1 MNLRATINGKQYD
14 ILQGATFAEE
24 FNETLD
30 SGSIVISGV
39 EKINDLLPYD
49 DVYIYSFKDP
59 NYEFK
64 GYPFDT
70 KNNPQPK
77 FYKHLLVDQ
86 FTEEV
91 LRLGDKRGAGTYKYK
106 IELMSETKKL
116 ETIQLPNISITQPI
130 KGTKTSV
137 WEYANRFV
145 NLYSPTYKKK
155 LTENTWSNV
164 KKYTLDSD
172 LQNIFGNTYAPDFVL
187 NAPSL
192 RALLSKLFLVKDIIP
207 YVKDD
212 VIYGMDISK
221 RNGKFNDDKKY
232 VNIITGTR
240 TSDNHCDN
248 LRRNYSDA
256 LVQDRTCRSV
266 EYIGFR
272 NSDNSLMTISNM
284 RLELG
289 MPIYKIRKIYL
300 CYYKDIK
307 VNYSNATDETKRS
320 WGNQDA
326 VLLCKQDI
334 TKLVK
339 LNTERNLLWQDWED
353 LHVNEPPKTVDDMAQ
368 YKYCTVGYDIGSRF
382 ITGWGDM
389 YTYPTFW
396 NDNKFT
402 SVQNIVSKMDYFYP
416 YGIYS
421 QQYISKQFGEG
432 CEVYPVLDAS
442 FWTKLI
448 SDSFEGNSNGT
459 VNTFFDTVESSFTNK
474 SLRLK
479 GLFFIVDYEGFY
491 NGAIVHSKKNH
502 RDDITINDNAS
513 ESLTLVEQD
522 AIFQNEKV
530 NRFGNKALQINARY
544 DSFYDSNDNEL
555 LQPLASVYNSSYEDD
570 VVIYHREYSI
580 YNNCVQCIYYGI
592 KNYILKNWFTS
603 VYAKYRT
610 WNLMS
615 YNESVKR
622 AENEKEYIYWSDNE
636 VYYENKAGLFSQYS
650 SNNTVLNDIISCFS
664 SLTESDIVGTYVFSS
679 DKNINYACV
688 GLNYKTFYSS
698 DLNAFVANNS
708 MCFNLKMIDNFSQ
721 GVYISK
727 AEPFIGDDSETSIA
741 RYNNGEKITRDNWE
755 NKGWVDFFIEPANS
769 DYSGSRQDYY
779 SLVDVVGQADVMLF
793 YVAHIPNDTL
803 DIWQSSHPK
812 IDENNPEVTKED
824 LSTIVANRYNN
835 KIFKIPKPINDDPW
849 SLISQKIGVE
859 KFFYKDNKSF
869 IDMTLQ
875 IENLTMSTDIILS
888 PWVMKLSDLL
898 NDYPK
903 FDRTIEERKTLVNSN
918 AQCILSEFSA
928 LDVSTSSVVKY
939 NRSPIITFQF
949 TSDLIKNVIELE
961 EYECL
966 TTLNFAVLP
975 NIEASF
981 LTDFGYQQVMLKS
994 FDCQKIR
1001 FKNGKQNLELCG
1013 KLSMWYKWG
1022 IDSNEYTLISDIPF
1036 IFVLPRMG
1044 NKGSL
1049 VGSIMPNSD
1058 QTQSNYG
1065 QTLNNSIVYYSSLI
1079 NKGFNWNQAY
1089 DSGSGQ
1095 LLSAGYS
1102 RIPGDIAG
1110 GYQTDE
1116 NYTADLYFKEG
1127 IFKFKYDNKDVS
1139 FPLNSRHLL
1148 SSYIRTE
1155 LNQGGYVNAKNPISW
1170 TGKNIKSL
1178 HNLVFNSEIKSQNTS
1193 YVTYHK
1199 NMFLHYDTENC
1210 LDSRGLKDS
1219 YQYNEIKDSKD
1230 FNFKSPV
1237 SRYFVSRLNNA
1248 NTPYIEIMSLFS
1260 VVFQDGKIPPTI
1272 WRDCKKSAADIES
1285 GEHTTETL
1293 PNGNTVTYYYIDKT
1307 NVYLE
1312 SPNDISETGEIKS
1325 TGIIIST
1332 DGKCYWVDAYLGDKF
1347 KVVKDNRFIATK
1359 LKALSFW
1366 FLDDSQN
1373 GYTIKTDSMGYLLDF
1388 KYDPSACYCHFVF
1401 GVNIDDN
1408 FSRKIYL
1415 SMLKKK
1421 DLRVFDKY
1429 HKVIGESRN
1438 YLKPDGTIDT
1448 DKNTGYGKS
1457 QQFTE
1462 KK

>member
-49 DVYIYSFKDP
+49 DVYIYSFDDP
-59 NYEFK
+59 NYEFQ

-70 KNNPQPK
+70 NNPQPK

-91 LRLGDKRGAGTYKYK
+91 LRLGDELGAGTYKYK

-137 WEYANRFV
+137 WEYVQNFIYI
-145 NLYSPTYKKK
+145 YSPQYKKRVVSIGGKVSWVYTRKYK
-155 LTENTWSNV
+155 LDTKLKSIFE
-164 KKYTLDSD
+164 
-172 LQNIFGNTYAPDFVL
+172 NIFAPDFVL

-192 RALLSKLFLVKDIIP
+192 RALLSKFFLVKDIIP

-221 RNGKFNDDKKY
+221 RNGKFNADKRY

-266 EYIGFR
+266 EYVGFR
-272 NSDNSLMTISNM
+272 NSDNALMTISNM

-307 VNYSNATDETKRS
+307 VTYPNTSGVED
-320 WGNQDA
+320 G
-326 VLLCKQDI
+326 VMLCKQDI

-339 LNTERNLLWQDWED
+339 LNTERNLLSKDWENLQD
-353 LHVNEPPKTVDDMAQ
+353 KTPPKSVDEMAQ
-368 YKYCTVGYDIGSRF
+368 YKYCTVGYDIGSRY

-416 YGIYS
+416 FGIYNA
-421 QQYISKQFGEG
+421 QYVAKQFGEG
-432 CEVYPVLDAS
+432 CTVYSSLDTT
-442 FWTKLI
+442 FWSKLI
-448 SDSFEGNSNGT
+448 SDSFGGNSNDT
-459 VNTFFDTVESSFTNK
+459 VNTFFSTVESPFTNA
-474 SLRLK
+474 SLKLK
-479 GLFFIVDYEGFY
+479 GLFFMVDYEGFY

-544 DSFYDSNDNEL
+544 DTFYDPTNGEEL
-555 LQPLASVYNSSYEDD
+555 LQPLASVYSSKYEDD

-592 KNYILKNWFTS
+592 KNYVLKNWFTS

-615 YNESVKR
+615 YNESIRR

-636 VYYENKAGLFSQYS
+636 VYYEDPFLFRDYTSKNS
-650 SNNTVLNDIISCFS
+650 TVLADIISCFS
-664 SLTESDIVGTYVFSS
+664 TWNKENIVGVGEFLI
-679 DKNINYACV
+679 DKKINSAFIMPRATETG
-688 GLNYKTFYSS
+688 GLYSS

-708 MCFNLKMIDNFSQ
+708 MCFNLKMNDNFSQ

-727 AEPFIGDDSETSIA
+727 AEPFIGG
-741 RYNNGEKITRDNWE
+741 RYNDDYTTGDGKHSVGDEITKENWV
-755 NKGWVDFFIEPANS
+755 KQTWDFFTTPANS
-769 DYSGSRQDYY
+769 DYSGSKQDYY
-779 SLVDVVGQADVMLF
+779 SLVDEMGQTEFMAF
-793 YVAHIPNDTL
+793 YVAHMPQNTL
-803 DIWQSSHPK
+803 DIWQSTRPK
-812 IDENNPEVTKED
+812 IDENNPAITKGD
-824 LSTIVANRYNN
+824 LSKIVNSRYN
-835 KIFKIPKPINDDPW
+835 KIFAIPKHITGNFNAM
-849 SLISQKIGVE
+849 SQIIGIGDN
-859 KFFYKDNKSF
+859 FFKDNKSY

-875 IENLTMSTDIILS
+875 IENLTMSNDIILS

-898 NDYPK
+898 GDYPK
-903 FDRTIEERKTLVNSN
+903 FDRTIEDKSTPLTGSV
-918 AQCILSEFSA
+918 QCITSEF
-928 LDVSTSSVVKY
+928 LSSGETRVQDTVY
-939 NRSPIITFQF
+939 PRPGITLKFSKAFIDSVQEEKPYTF
-949 TSDLIKNVIELE
+949 NHTLMFSLSGFDLSDNGDAAAFWHPTKGQVFLLYLHCEQI
-961 EYECL
+961 YFYHTL
-966 TTLNFAVLP
+966 TTLELRGK
-975 NIEASF
+975 
-981 LTDFGYQQVMLKS
+981 LTMGYQSGDAGSYQLIQNKPFVFFLSKM
-994 FDCQKIR
+994 D
-1001 FKNGKQNLELCG
+1001 KQN
-1013 KLSMWYKWG
+1013 S
-1022 IDSNEYTLISDIPF
+1022 I
-1036 IFVLPRMG
+1036 
-1044 NKGSL
+1044 
-1049 VGSIMPNSD
+1049 VGSIMPDAD
-1058 QTQSNYG
+1058 QSKEKYG
-1065 QTLNNSIVYYSSLI
+1065 KSLNESIVYYSNIMNTSYTWEQVYGKNSL
-1079 NKGFNWNQAY
+1079 KFPY
-1089 DSGSGQ
+1089 
-1095 LLSAGYS
+1095 L
-1102 RIPGDIAG
+1102 PGDFIG
-1110 GYQTDE
+1110 GTE
-1116 NYTADLYFKEG
+1116 TNADYSQYLLGRGFFYGHLYFKDANDNNVYIPPKDSTLPLRHYIKGNLKQG
-1127 IFKFKYDNKDVS
+1127 IYD
-1139 FPLNSRHLL
+1139 L
-1148 SSYIRTE
+1148 STQAVKWNE
-1155 LNQGGYVNAKNPISW
+1155 NNVTA
-1170 TGKNIKSL
+1170 L
-1178 HNLVFNSEIKSQNTS
+1178 HNIVSNGEIAFGDSLQVT
-1193 YVTYHK
+1193 YATYHK
-1199 NMFLHYDTENC
+1199 NMFLRYDTENF
-1210 LDSRGLKDS
+1210 LDPQALKDS
-1219 YQYNEIKDSKD
+1219 YKYSEIKNSKD
-1230 FNFKSPV
+1230 FNFESPV
-1237 SRYFVSRLNNA
+1237 SNYFVSQLSDA
-1248 NTPYIEIMSLFS
+1248 GTPYIEIPSIYKVIFNAQNK
-1260 VVFQDGKIPPTI
+1260 VTDRI
-1272 WRDCKKSAADIES
+1272 WRDSKIPLSADDCVI
-1285 GEHTTETL
+1285 
-1293 PNGNTVTYYYIDKT
+1293 NGNDIYFTKQDNKEELQNKFLIVAPDKNNPELI
-1307 NVYLE
+1307 NVFWG
-1312 SPNDISETGEIKS
+1312 NDYDAEGELFSIQ
-1325 TGIIIST
+1325 ST
-1332 DGKCYWVDAYLGDKF
+1332 DTYS
-1347 KVVKDNRFIATK
+1347 ATK

-1366 FLDDSQN
+1366 YLDDSQN
-1373 GYTIKTDSMGYLLDF
+1373 GYTTSVDSMGYVSKFD
-1388 KYDPSACYCHFVF
+1388 YNPDNCYCHFVF

-1421 DLRVFDKY
+1421 DLRVFDEY
-1429 HKVIGESRN
+1429 HQVIGASKN

-1448 DKNTGYGKS
+1448 DENTGYATG
-1457 QQFTE
+1457 QFFTE

>member
-49 DVYIYSFKDP
+49 DVYIYSFEDP
-59 NYEFK
+59 NYEFQ

-70 KNNPQPK
+70 DNPQPK

-91 LRLGDKRGAGTYKYK
+91 LRLGDELGAGTYKYK

-130 KGTKTSV
+130 RGTKTSV

-155 LTENTWSNV
+155 LTETTWSNV

-221 RNGKFNDDKKY
+221 RNGKFNADKKY

-256 LVQDRTCRSV
+256 LVQDRTCHSV
-266 EYIGFR
+266 EYVGFR

-289 MPIYKIRKIYL
+289 MPIYKIRKVYL

-307 VNYSNATDETKRS
+307 VDYTKAIKESDRIK
-320 WGNQDA
+320 GIKNG
-326 VLLCKQDI
+326 VMLCKQDI

-339 LNTERNLLWQDWED
+339 LNTERNLLSQDWED
-353 LHVNEPPKTVDDMAQ
+353 LQVDDPPKTIDDMAK
-368 YKYCTVGYDIGSRF
+368 YKFCTVGYDIGSRF
-382 ITGWGDM
+382 ITGWGDI

-396 NDNKFT
+396 NDNKYT

-421 QQYISKQFGEG
+421 EQYVASKFGAG
-432 CEVYPVLDAS
+432 CAVSPTLDSS
-442 FWTKLI
+442 FWYKLI
-448 SDSFEGNSNGT
+448 NANIDKNSNNT
-459 VNTFFDTVESSFTNK
+459 VNTFFNTVESPFTNA
-474 SLRLK
+474 SLKLK
-479 GLFFIVDYEGFY
+479 GLFFMVDYEGFY

-544 DSFYDSNDNEL
+544 DSFYDTNNEEL
-555 LQPLASVYNSSYEDD
+555 LQPLASVYSSNYEDD

-592 KNYILKNWFTS
+592 KNYVLKNWFTS

-622 AENEKEYIYWSDNE
+622 AENEKQYIYWSENE
-636 VYYENKAGLFSQYS
+636 LYYESKEGLFLTYLTDYS
-650 SNNTVLNDIISCFS
+650 TALNDIISCFS
-664 SLTESDIVGTYVFSS
+664 TWTTNNIVGIYSFLV
-679 DKNINYACV
+679 DKIINYACIC
-688 GLNYKTFYSS
+688 LDENTIYSS

-708 MCFNLKMIDNFSQ
+708 MCFNLKLNDNFSQ

-727 AEPFIGDDSETSIA
+727 AEPFIGG
-741 RYNNGEKITRDNWE
+741 RYNDVEEIGDGKHSVGDEITEGNWG
-755 NKGWVDFFIEPANS
+755 KQAWDFFTKPANS

-779 SLVDVVGQADVMLF
+779 SIVDNAITGETKSIMF
-793 YVAHIPNDTL
+793 YVAHAPQDTL
-803 DIWQSSHPK
+803 DIWQTDSP
-812 IDENNPEVTKED
+812 
-824 LSTIVANRYNN
+824 VATVKQNYNK
-835 KIFKIPKPINDDPW
+835 KIFAIPKSINGSDEVSPW
-849 SLISQKIGVE
+849 SAMSQRIGV
-859 KFFYKDNKSF
+859 KKNFYKDNKSF

-875 IENLTMSTDIILS
+875 IENLTMSKNIILS

-898 NDYPK
+898 GDYPK
-903 FDRTIEERKTLVNSN
+903 FDKTIEEEKIPISDN
-918 AQCILSEFSA
+918 AQYIISEFA
-928 LDVSTSSVVKY
+928 ARDVSITTTTKY
-939 NRSPIITFQF
+939 NRSPIITFKF
-949 TSDLIKNVIELE
+949 TSNLIESVVDSEM
-961 EYECL
+961 YECL
-966 TTLNFAVLP
+966 TTLDFAYLP
-975 NIEASF
+975 NIESYF
-981 LTDFGYQQVMLKS
+981 PTDFGLFQVMLKS
-994 FDCQKIR
+994 FSCEKIR
-1001 FKNGKQNLELCG
+1001 FKNSKTRLELCG

-1022 IDSNEYTLISDIPF
+1022 TFGDEYALISNIPF
-1036 IFVLPRMG
+1036 VFVLSQMG
-1044 NKGSL
+1044 MQGSL
-1049 VGSIMPNSD
+1049 VSSIMPESD
-1058 QTQSNYG
+1058 QTKESYG
-1065 QTLNNSIVYYSSLI
+1065 KSLNSSVFYYSSLI
-1079 NKGFNWNQAY
+1079 NIDGVLWENAYGDGKGGAI
-1089 DSGSGQ
+1089 S
-1095 LLSAGYS
+1095 LGYPA
-1102 RIPGDIAG
+1102 IPGDIAG

-1116 NYTADLYFKEG
+1116 NYTADLYFEEG
-1127 IFKFKYDNKDVS
+1127 SFKFKYNNEDKSLPINGND
-1139 FPLNSRHLL
+1139 RL
-1148 SSYIRTE
+1148 SSFIRSE
-1155 LNQGGYVNAKNPISW
+1155 LAVGDIYNADIPLRKSW
-1170 TGKNIKSL
+1170 KGLNIQNL
-1178 HNLVFNSEIKSQNTS
+1178 HSRIFNSEIKSQNTS
-1193 YVTYHK
+1193 YATYHK
-1199 NMFLHYDTENC
+1199 NMFLRYDATNE
-1210 LDSRGLKDS
+1210 LDPQALKDS
-1219 YQYNEIKDSKD
+1219 YKYSEIKNSKD
-1230 FNFKSPV
+1230 FNFESPI
-1237 SRYFVSRLNNA
+1237 SNYFVSQLSDA
-1248 NTPYIEIMSLFS
+1248 GTPYIEIPSIYKVIFTA
-1260 VVFQDGKIPPTI
+1260 QNKITENI
-1272 WRDCKKSAADIES
+1272 WRDSKIPLS
-1285 GEHTTETL
+1285 TTTHVINE
-1293 PNGNTVTYYYIDKT
+1293 
-1307 NVYLE
+1307 
-1312 SPNDISETGEIKS
+1312 NDIYFIKQDNKEELQNKFLIVAPDKNNPKS
-1325 TGIIIST
+1325 INVFYGN
-1332 DGKCYWVDAYLGDKF
+1332 DYDAEGKSFSIQYTTSYS
-1347 KVVKDNRFIATK
+1347 ATK

-1366 FLDDSQN
+1366 YLDDFQN
-1373 GYTIKTDSMGYLLDF
+1373 GYTIKTDSMGYLLSFD
-1388 KYDPSACYCHFVF
+1388 YNPDNCYCHFVF

-1421 DLRVFDKY
+1421 DLRVFDEY
-1429 HKVIGESRN
+1429 HQVIGESRN

-1448 DKNTGYGKS
+1448 NKNTGYGTS
-1457 QQFTE
+1457 QQFT
-1462 KK
+1462 KKK

>member
-49 DVYIYSFKDP
+49 DVYIYSFKDL
-59 NYEFK
+59 NYKFK

-221 RNGKFNDDKKY
+221 RNGEFNDDKKY

-266 EYIGFR
+266 EYVGFR
-272 NSDNSLMTISNM
+272 NSDNALMTISNM

-289 MPIYKIRKIYL
+289 MPIYKIRKVYL
-300 CYYKDIK
+300 CYYKHIK
-307 VNYSNATDETKRS
+307 VNYTNAVTKPE
-320 WGNQDA
+320 GVTGVQDG
-326 VLLCKQDI
+326 VMLCKQDI
-334 TKLVK
+334 TKLIK
-339 LNTERNLLWQDWED
+339 LNTERNLLSQDWEKLTKTD
-353 LHVNEPPKTVDDMAQ
+353 YPKTDDDMAK
-368 YKYCTVGYDIGSRF
+368 YKFCTVGYDIGSRF

-396 NDNKFT
+396 NDNKYT
-402 SVQNIVSKMDYFYP
+402 SIQNIVSKMDYFYP
-416 YGIYS
+416 FGIYS
-421 QQYISKQFGEG
+421 AQYVADKFGEG
-432 CEVYPVLDAS
+432 CTVSTTLDPN
-442 FWTKLI
+442 FWKHVEDLDF
-448 SDSFEGNSNGT
+448 SGNSNGT
-459 VNTFFDTVESSFTNK
+459 VNSFFSTVESPFTNK
-474 SLRLK
+474 SLKLK

-491 NGAIVHSKKNH
+491 NGAIIHSKKNH
-502 RDDITINDNAS
+502 RDDITINDNTS

-522 AIFQNEKV
+522 AIFQNEKI

-544 DSFYDSNDNEL
+544 DSFYDSNDEEL
-555 LQPLASVYNSSYEDD
+555 LQPLASVYSSSYEDD

-592 KNYILKNWFTS
+592 KNYVLKNWFTS

-610 WNLMS
+610 WDLMS

-622 AENEKEYIYWSDNE
+622 AENEKEYIYWSENE
-636 VYYENKAGLFSQYS
+636 LYYENKENLLSAYETDANS
-650 SNNTVLNDIISCFS
+650 TVLNDIISCFS
-664 SLTESDIVGTYVFSS
+664 SWTLSNIVGTYSFLI
-679 DKNINYACV
+679 DKNINYACI
-688 GLNYKTFYSS
+688 GLDKDTIYSS

-708 MCFNLKMIDNFSQ
+708 MCFNLKLNDNFSQ
-721 GVYISK
+721 GLYISK
-727 AEPFIGDDSETSIA
+727 AEPFIGA
-741 RYNNGEKITRDNWE
+741 RWNDVNPNPEAEGGHKVGDLITEDNWV
-755 NKGWVDFFIEPANS
+755 KQIWDFFIEPANS
-769 DYSGSRQDYY
+769 DYSGSTQDYY
-779 SLVDVVGQADVMLF
+779 SIVDDATTGETKSIMF
-793 YVAHIPNDTL
+793 YVAHAPQNTL
-803 DIWQSSHPK
+803 DVWK
-812 IDENNPEVTKED
+812 TGNNFGNTVTEN
-824 LSTIVANRYNN
+824 YNN
-835 KIFKIPKPINDDPW
+835 KIFAIPKSINSW
-849 SLISQKIGVE
+849 NAMSQKIGVQ
-859 KFFYKDNKSF
+859 KDFYKDNKSF

-875 IENLTMSTDIILS
+875 IENLTMSNNIILS

-898 NDYPK
+898 GDYPK
-903 FDRTIEERKTLVNSN
+903 FDRTIIYTSN
-918 AQCILSEFSA
+918 PINRGVQYIISEFASEE
-928 LDVSTSSVVKY
+928 VVQGVY
-939 NRSPIITFQF
+939 AVARNSPIITFKF
-949 TSDLIKNVIELE
+949 YSDIIEQSIEDSVL
-961 EYECL
+961 YDFASQL
-966 TTLNFAVLP
+966 DFMLNPHYSESYPL
-975 NIEASF
+975 SK
-981 LTDFGYQQVMLKS
+981 DKVMLQS
-994 FDCQKIR
+994 FKCEKIR
-1001 FKNGKQNLELCG
+1001 FKNNKKTMQLCG
-1013 KLSMWYKWG
+1013 KLSMVYQYG
-1022 IDSNEYTLISDIPF
+1022 SLPQSYALISEIPF
-1036 IFVLPRMG
+1036 IFTLLQMG
-1044 NKGSL
+1044 QQGSL
-1049 VGSIMPNSD
+1049 VSSIMPN
-1058 QTQSNYG
+1058 TNQSEQYFG
-1065 QTLNNSIVYYSSLI
+1065 LSLDNSVIYYSSLI
-1079 NKGFNWNQAY
+1079 DKQTYTWADAYNPKTNLNAGYAILPGDIVGGYETDLKYSEKEDYKQGTFVFTYDNKTITL
-1089 DSGSGQ
+1089 SGSGRTA
-1095 LLSAGYS
+1095 LSDYVRS
-1102 RIPGDIAG
+1102 D
-1110 GYQTDE
+1110 
-1116 NYTADLYFKEG
+1116 
-1127 IFKFKYDNKDVS
+1127 
-1139 FPLNSRHLL
+1139 
-1148 SSYIRTE
+1148 
-1155 LNQGGYVNAKNPISW
+1155 LNQGQYNYGSRKAWS
-1170 TGKNIKSL
+1170 GENITTL
-1178 HNLVFNSEIKSQNTS
+1178 HNIISGGVIELEEEKHA
-1193 YVTYHK
+1193 TYYK
-1199 NMFLHYDTENC
+1199 NMFLHYDTENR
-1210 LDSRGLKDS
+1210 LDAQMLKDS
-1219 YQYNEIKDSKD
+1219 YKYNEIRSDLS
-1230 FNFKSPV
+1230 FNFKSPI
-1237 SRYFVSRLNNA
+1237 SRYFVSQLNNV
-1248 NTPYIEIMSLFS
+1248 NTPYIEIISLFS
-1260 VVFQDGKIPPTI
+1260 VICQDGKVPAAI
-1272 WRDCKKSAADIES
+1272 WRDCKKSASDIES
-1285 GEHTTETL
+1285 GEHTTIIL
-1293 PNGNTVTYYYIDKT
+1293 PDGNKVTYYFINKPDI
-1307 NVYLE
+1307 YLAN
-1312 SPNDISETGEIKS
+1312 PDDISETGEIAS

-1332 DGKCYWVDAYLGDKF
+1332 DGKSYVVASYSDSQF
-1347 KVVKDNRFIATK
+1347 KVYIDDRFIATK

-1366 FLDDSQN
+1366 YLDDSRD
-1373 GYTIKTDSMGYLLDF
+1373 GYNISLDPMGYVQNFD
-1388 KYDPSACYCHFVF
+1388 YNPDNCYCHFVF

-1421 DLRVFDKY
+1421 DLRVFDEY

-1448 DKNTGYGKS
+1448 DENTGYGTS